1 LWLLVLGKDLL
12 SEVYLVRV
20 IALFGMLVTLDLI
33 SEVELLFKRVAMQD
47 GGSGR
52 NGSEFDDFKDWLAR
66 S

>member
-1 LWLLVLGKDLL
+1 MWLLVLGKDLL

-20 IALFGMLVTLDLI
+20 VALLGMLVTLDLI
-33 SEVELLFKRVAMQD
+33 PEVELLLKRVAMED

-52 NGSEFDDFKDWLAR
+52 NGSEFDDFEDWLAR